1 MLISR
6 IIASLKKEPI
16 IFVFLIVIFVAI
28 FASGSRDGHVML
40 WDTRVKEKGN
50 GYV

>member
-1 MLISR
+1 MLIGTK
-6 IIASLKKEPI
+6 IAYLEKEPLM
-16 IFVFLIVIFVAI
+16 FVFSIVIFAAI

-50 GYV
+50 G